1 MCYTM
6 TLLYIGISVYRCI
19 CILVMLLSFVV
30 RNFRRWIAIVMVDMV
45 VAAPMM
51 MMVATNSRFIASPL
65 PPCEQDVVVLSIVSV
80 GQLIYT
86 TISRIM
92 VIQ

>member
-1 MCYTM
+1 
-6 TLLYIGISVYRCI
+6 
-19 CILVMLLSFVV
+19 
-30 RNFRRWIAIVMVDMV
+30 MVDMV